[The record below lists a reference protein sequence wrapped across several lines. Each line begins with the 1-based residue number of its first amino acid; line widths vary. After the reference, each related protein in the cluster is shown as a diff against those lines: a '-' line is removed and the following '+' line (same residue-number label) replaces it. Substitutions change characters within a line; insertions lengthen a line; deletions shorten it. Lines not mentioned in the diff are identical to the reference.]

1 MSYLLRWKREA
12 RTSLH
17 SKLFLFIISP
27 FIALLYSLKSLNT
40 RSSFI
45 IIFLFS
51 ICFGM
56 AFSVTD
62 VINDKQLD
70 GVSYRV
76 RFKDYCHTSAFE
88 YYTGLEDFLSFDG
101 RNKDYYYETVA
112 FFVSR
117 ITENY
122 HVMFFLFSVVFAFF
136 QLRSLKYLV
145 LNKDFRVSS
154 VCMILVLLF
163 AWNQIFNINGMRFWT
178 AAWVGVYCMFKIF
191 YEGKNK
197 YFLLALTSPFF
208 HGSFWLYLIVLLI
221 AKLTAKFEKIWIVL
235 FIFSIIS
242 SNILLEIVQG
252 YNGFMPSFLEGSVY
266 SYTDDFYVRDR
277 FESTGTGFWW
287 VDKLFGII
295 SKIYINT
302 IVVILIL
309 NRKKVELDNSSK
321 SLFGLL
327 LVWLTFSN
335 FAMSIPSVGGRFV
348 VLGYSLIAFLWLNFF
363 KGKQYNIII
372 YLFPF
377 AFFMAIYHQINL
389 YAMVTNLFF
398 YISSPF
404 ILIPQYLF

>member
-1 MSYLLRWKREA
+1 MGHFVKWRKASRENVI
-12 RTSLH
+12 
-17 SKLFLFIISP
+17 SKVVLFIISP
-27 FIALLYSLKSLNT
+27 FLSLLYSLKSINT
-40 RSSFI
+40 KSSFVVL
-45 IIFLFS
+45 FLFS

-56 AFSVTD
+56 AFTVTD
-62 VINDKQLD
+62 VRNDKELD
-70 GVSYRV
+70 GVSYRA
-76 RFKDYCHTSAFE
+76 RFKDYCNTSAFE
-88 YYTGLEDFLSFDG
+88 YYTGFEDFLSFDG
-101 RNKDYYYETVA
+101 ENKDYYYDTVA
-112 FFVSR
+112 YLVSR

-122 HVMFFLFSVVFAFF
+122 HVMFFLFS
-136 QLRSLKYLV
+136 LV
-145 LNKDFRVSS
+145 LNKDFNVSS

-191 YEGKNK
+191 YEGKNR
-197 YFLLALTSPFF
+197 YFLLALMTPFF
-208 HGSFWLYLIVLLI
+208 HGSFWVYLFVLLI
-221 AKLTAKFEKIWIVL
+221 AKLTAKFEKFWIVL
-235 FIFSIIS
+235 FILSIIT
-242 SNILLEIVQG
+242 SNVLLEFVQG
-252 YNGFMPSFLEGSVY
+252 YSGFMPSFLEGSVNF
-266 SYTDDFYVRDR
+266 YTDDFYVRDR

-295 SKIYINT
+295 SKIYINI

-309 NRKKVELDNSSK
+309 NKGKVELDNDSK

-335 FAMSIPSVGGRFV
+335 FGMSIPSVGGRFV

-389 YAMVTNLFF
+389 YGMVTDLFF